1 MLNLKRFSVK
11 VRKKFSPPH
20 RAILTHDHQQQQHD
34 RLTGSTF
41 RPTSPLRYHLFR
53 PLQHPTTHNIPRPYS
68 RPPSMIHILPQRDSP
83 RSMIQSIQSV
93 ILHCSVMSVL
103 QVSHR
108 MMKVQLQP
116 SNSNYL
122 NPRRRNSFN
131 HHPKSFNHHPNNLNL
146 WRINRQRSNNLHQ
159 PNLYP
164 R

>member
-1 MLNLKRFSVK
+1 MLNWKRFSAK

-20 RAILTHDHQQQQHD
+20 RAILTHAQQQQQHD

-41 RPTSPLRYHLFR
+41 RPTSPLRYHLCR
-53 PLQHPTTHNIPRPYS
+53 PLQHQTTHNIPRPYS
-68 RPPSMIHILPQRDSP
+68 RPRSMIQLILLRRDSP
-83 RSMIQSIQSV
+83 RSMIQSIQLV

-108 MMKVQLQP
+108 TMKVQLQP

-122 NPRRRNSFN
+122 NPRRRN
-131 HHPKSFNHHPNNLNL
+131 SFNHHPNNLNL